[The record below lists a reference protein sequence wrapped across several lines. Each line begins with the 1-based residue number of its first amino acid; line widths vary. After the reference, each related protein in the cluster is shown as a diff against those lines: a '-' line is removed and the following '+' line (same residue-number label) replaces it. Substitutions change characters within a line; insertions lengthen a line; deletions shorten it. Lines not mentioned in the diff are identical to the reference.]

1 MGLQLI
7 RLSAYVA
14 FRVTTHVAQVEFQ
27 PSPWLHV
34 TLDGMVESKLMRVA
48 PGNAWLAYRAILCFH
63 VQAFQTTCYDEL
75 R

>member
-27 PSPWLHV
+27 PSPCLHV
-34 TLDGMVESKLMRVA
+34 TLDRMVESKLGVECDSAGRRFA
-48 PGNAWLAYRAILCFH
+48 RFSGHFLLPCAGFPDHLL
-63 VQAFQTTCYDEL
+63 
-75 R
+75 